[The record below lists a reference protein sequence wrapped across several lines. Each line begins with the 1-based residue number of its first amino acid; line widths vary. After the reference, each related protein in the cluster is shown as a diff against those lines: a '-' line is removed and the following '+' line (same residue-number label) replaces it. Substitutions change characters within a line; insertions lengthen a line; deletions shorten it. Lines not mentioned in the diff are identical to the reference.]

1 VVIAPKHLSH
11 LRPRDADAN
20 LQIGKET
27 SRKKRKR
34 KRKRKRE
41 RSLVKEG
48 FYVLS
53 AKGRRRFMKEFEKGC

>member
-11 LRPRDADAN
+11 LRPQDADAN

-34 KRKRKRE
+34 NRKRE